1 MCRRRPSSPSSRPPI
16 SVSTAWT
23 NSSSRSDRR
32 MMLARYI
39 GRRLVTM
46 VLTLLV
52 ISALVFFIIKLPPGD
67 YLSNQIAEL
76 GAEGD
81 ASSLAKAE
89 FLRHQFGLD
98 LPVWHQYLAWIGLM
112 PGPNGWSGLLQG
124 NWGWS
129 FEYNQPVNVVVGQ
142 ALVLTLVVNL

>member
-1 MCRRRPSSPSSRPPI
+1 MCRRRPFSRSSRLPI
-16 SVSTAWT
+16 SASIAWT
-23 NSSSRSDRR
+23 NSSFRSDAR
-32 MMLARYI
+32 MALTQYLL
-39 GRRLVTM
+39 RRLATM
-46 VLTLLV
+46 VLTLVV

-67 YLSNQIAEL
+67 FLTNQIAEL

-98 LPVWHQYLAWIGLM
+98 LPVWHQYLAWVGLM

-129 FEYNQPVNVVVGQ
+129 FEYNQPVN
-142 ALVLTLVVNL
+142 